1 MGTAELNKALAKLQG
16 QLPHIAK
23 GEVAEVKHKDTG
35 KVLYTYNYADLHGVS
50 AAVLPLMSELG
61 LAFAARPTIN
71 EAGQFVLAYSLL
83 HESGESLDGEYL
95 LPDPARFK
103 QQDIGGV
110 ITYARRY
117 CLCAVTGVAPAEDD
131 DDAQAA
137 SKAKPA
143 PRQQR
148 PQRPPS
154 RPTADPVHA
163 KTTGADHERLRYG
176 TEEATPD
183 DRPAAR
189 TRGPIPDG
197 EDQWA
202 GQPAGELP
210 NRVNGTVGAI
220 QQHFKRLGITDRD
233 VRLGYTAQL
242 AQVNGLTSTND
253 LSKEDAQRVV
263 FRLGKCRD
271 EKALRVLLDHG
282 DVTHE

>member
-23 GEVAEVKHKDTG
+23 GETAEVKHKDTG

-50 AAVLPLMSELG
+50 AAVLPLMSALG

-143 PRQQR
+143 ARQPR

-154 RPTADPVHA
+154 RPAADPVHA
-163 KTTGADHERLRYG
+163 KTTGPEHERLRHG
-176 TEEATPD
+176 TVVATPD

-189 TRGPIPDG
+189 GPAPPDQ
-197 EDQWA
+197 DQWA

-210 NRVNGTVGAI
+210 KRVNGTVGVI

-233 VRLGYTAQL
+233 VRLGYIAQL
-242 AQVNGLTSTND
+242 VGLNSLASSND
-253 LSKEDAQRVV
+253 LNEGQAKHVLD
-263 FRLGKCRD
+263 RLGKCRD
-271 EKALRVLLDHG
+271 EAALRLLLDHG
-282 DVTHE
+282 EVTHE